1 MSRTTMRRAASVAA
15 ATALLAGSFATGAA
29 TASAAS
35 ILSDLGS
42 TASAPDVPASATV
55 TVDNLVVT
63 KAIVGSNQIAATGQ
77 VTYRTTISATSG
89 PDRLIT
95 KIVDLNPVAL
105 VYVEGSAKVTS
116 WQNGAMTSES
126 VTATASANAGVAVS
140 NAAGWVVSAIGNKT
154 VTFDVTYSVK
164 SVGVST
170 GIFDSG
176 LAIDV
181 AGLPEQQWPAMG
193 VKFNLVGSV
202 TPSFGSS

>member
-1 MSRTTMRRAASVAA
+1 MSRTTMRRVASVVAA
-15 ATALLAGSFATGAA
+15 ASLLAGGLAATAA

-35 ILSDLGS
+35 ILSDFGS
-42 TASAPDVPASATV
+42 TASVPDIPASATV

-63 KAIVGSNQIAATGQ
+63 KSIVGSNQIAVNGQ
-77 VTYRTTISATSG
+77 VTYRTTISATAG

-95 KIVDLNPVAL
+95 KLVDLNPVAL
-105 VYVEGSAKVTS
+105 LYVDGTAKVTS
-116 WQNGAMTSES
+116 WQNGAMATES

-140 NAAGWVVSAIGNKT
+140 NAAGWLVSAIGNKT

-164 SVGVST
+164 SVGFST

-181 AGLPEQQWPAMG
+181 AGMAEQQWPAMG
-193 VKFNLVGSV
+193 VKLDLVGSV
-202 TPSFGSS
+202 APTFSS